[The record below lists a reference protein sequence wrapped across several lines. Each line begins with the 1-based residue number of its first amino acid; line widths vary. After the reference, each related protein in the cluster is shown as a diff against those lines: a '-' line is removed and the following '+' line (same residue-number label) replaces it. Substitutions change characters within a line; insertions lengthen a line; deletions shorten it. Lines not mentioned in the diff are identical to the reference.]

1 MSVQRV
7 FILLAKELRQGAT
20 NFFFIYSLVMPVAL
34 SLLVALVFGD
44 LFAQTPRLGI
54 YDADGNGRVTTA
66 LVNHDSINTT
76 VYDSEADLE
85 AAVERGTAEFGLSLP
100 AGFDAAMANGEEVK
114 FTSYRW
120 GEASV
125 NSLLLLES
133 AIGRAIVEG
142 LDVLLPVTVDS
153 QQLGNADTAT
163 WSQRLLPLIMLMS
176 IMLGG
181 LLIPASSL
189 IEEKQ
194 KRTLSAVITT
204 PTTLLDVYLSKAG
217 LGFIISGIMGVVI
230 LVMNNAFGDQPLL
243 LLVVVAMGALMAS
256 SIGIIMGSLVN
267 DMDAL
272 MGVIKAF
279 GIVLF
284 APGILAMFPSLPDW
298 ISRLFPT
305 FYFLNPLLAVSQG
318 GAGLGDIGVDLAV
331 LAAITGVLILGLT
344 KVIERQQRQLALA
357 N

>member
-1 MSVQRV
+1 MNIQRV

-54 YDADGNGRVTTA
+54 YDADGDGRVTTT
-66 LVNHDSINTT
+66 LLNHESINTT
-76 VYDSEADLE
+76 VYESEAALE
-85 AAVERGTAEFGLSLP
+85 AAVERGTVEFGLSLP
-100 AGFDAAMANGEEVK
+100 AGFDEAMANGSEVA

-120 GEASV
+120 GEAGV
-125 NSLLLLES
+125 NSLLLLET
-133 AIGRAIVEG
+133 AIGRAIVDGTGVEF
-142 LDVLLPVTVDS
+142 PVSVNS
-153 QQLGNADTAT
+153 EQLGSADTAT
-163 WSQRLLPLIMLMS
+163 WSQRLLPLILLMS
-176 IMLGG
+176 VMMGG

-194 KRTLSAVITT
+194 KRTLSALTTT

-230 LVMNNAFGDQPLL
+230 LVLNNAFGNQPLL
-243 LLVVVAMGALMAS
+243 LVTVVALGALMAS

-284 APGILAMFPSLPDW
+284 APGILEMFPSLPDW
-298 ISRLFPT
+298 IGRLFPT
-305 FYFLNPLLAVSQG
+305 YYMLNPLLEVSQN
-318 GAGLGDIGVDLAV
+318 GAGLGDIGLELAI
-331 LAAITGVLILGLT
+331 LAAITGVLLLVLT
-344 KVIERQQRQLALA
+344 RVIERQQKQLALTS
-357 N
+357 